1 MNDVVTTAF
10 AELERAEVLRDQQME
25 TARDERARNID
36 QRVIEQLQREALAD
50 ALRLERAIN
59 GPTPLEI
66 AQQRIAELEQQRDEI
81 AHEIVEW
88 VQDLQAYFP
97 GASTMHDTYRGI
109 EAMESERDKFR
120 AAIQKTIDENGHLA
134 DGDNCTLIELKRAIG
149 VE

>member
-1 MNDVVTTAF
+1 MSSNASS
-10 AELERAEVLRDQQME
+10 ECERDYNAQQHHIEV
-25 TARDERARNID
+25 RDERARNID
-36 QRVIEQLQREALAD
+36 QRVIEQLQREAWAD
-50 ALRLERAIN
+50 ALRLERAMN
-59 GPTPLEI
+59 GPTPLEL

-97 GASTMHDTYRGI
+97 GASTMHDVYRGI
-109 EAMESERDKFR
+109 EAMEAERDKFR
-120 AAIQKTIDENGHLA
+120 SAIQKTIDKNGHLA